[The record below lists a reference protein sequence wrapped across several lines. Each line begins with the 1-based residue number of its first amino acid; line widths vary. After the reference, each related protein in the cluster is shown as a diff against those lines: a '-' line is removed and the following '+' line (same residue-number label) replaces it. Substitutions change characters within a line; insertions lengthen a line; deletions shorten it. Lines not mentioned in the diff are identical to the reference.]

1 MGIRTENA
9 KGLYIE
15 GIREGRPREAVEKFT
30 GERYTQHSTGVADGQ
45 DGFVE
50 FFDGFLARNPERDIR
65 IVRAFED
72 GRSVFLHV
80 HQVLGGGAT
89 QWVTA
94 DLFDTD
100 DQGRIVEHWD
110 VIQEYVESN
119 PSGRSMVDGPT
130 EPIDLDKTDANKSLV
145 QAFIDDVLISGR
157 SERITDYVS
166 TKTYHQHNPTI
177 ADGLDGLAEALAAM
191 AVHGETMAYARVH
204 KIIGCGS
211 FVVALSEMTMA
222 GTPMAAVDLFRVD
235 DGKIVEHWDAIEPIP
250 SPETAR
256 NSGKF

>member
-9 KGLYIE
+9 KRLYIE
-15 GIREGRPREAVEKFT
+15 GIMKGRPREAVEKYT
-30 GERYTQHSTGVADGQ
+30 GERYTQHSTGVADGP

-50 FFDGFLARNPERDIR
+50 FFEDFLARNPDRDIR

-72 GRSVFLHV
+72 GDSVFLHA
-80 HQVLGGGAT
+80 HQTLGGGAT

-110 VIQEYVESN
+110 VIQEYVEAN

-130 EPIDLDKTDANKSLV
+130 EPTDLDKTDANKALV
-145 QAFIDDVLISGR
+145 QAFIDDVLIAGQSDQ
-157 SERITDYVS
+157 ITDYVS
-166 TKTYHQHNPTI
+166 LETYHQHNPTI
-177 ADGLDGLAEALAAM
+177 ADGLDGLDEAVAARAER
-191 AVHGETMAYARVH
+191 GETMTYARIH
-204 KIIGCGS
+204 KLIGCGS
-211 FVVALSEMTMA
+211 FVAALSEMTMA
-222 GTPMAAVDLFRVD
+222 GTPMATVDLFRVA
-235 DGKIVEHWDAIEPIP
+235 DGRIVEHWDAMEPIP
-250 SPETAR
+250 TPETAR